1 MQVRHERNVSPS
13 CEGPNKVVAV
23 CWSPNSLRLALATA
37 DRVVSLFDENG
48 VQRNVSPKDSF
59 NTKPADPARKMYFLT
74 GLAWSPDSTRLA
86 VAQSDNILFVY
97 KVRGAG
103 AAARSPPPSPP
114 LPKPLPPPPLPLFPP
129 AGPRLGG

>member
-103 AAARSPPPSPP
+103 AAARWAA
-114 LPKPLPPPPLPLFPP
+114 PPPPPPPRRRRGRCRALPP
-129 AGPRLGG
+129 ALPSTP

>member
-1 MQVRHERNVSPS
+1 MQVRHERNVAPS
-13 CEGPNKVVAV
+13 CDGPNKVVAA

-37 DRVVSLFDENG
+37 DRVVTLFDEHG

-59 NTKPADPARKMYFLT
+59 NTKPADPARKLYFLT

-97 KVRGAG
+97 KVRARAP
-103 AAARSPPPSPP
+103 AAA
-114 LPKPLPPPPLPLFPP
+114 
-129 AGPRLGG
+129 AEGPCAFKGAI